1 MVDFRKWFLVLALV
15 VMTAA
20 TASAQNAAFAC
31 TASAG
36 VPPLLRSEGLTEL
49 TGDIVL
55 NCTGGDP
62 LVPIIANFQV
72 FLNTNMTSRFISDPY
87 TEAML
92 LINEPVEG
100 AQVLGTNVF
109 AGRKIGDN
117 SIAWL
122 GVPVVPPGSVG
133 TRVIRMTGVR
143 ANANQLG
150 VASGLI
156 PTQVFA
162 FISISGSTSV
172 PLNNPQQ
179 TVGFIQSGL
188 EFLVR
193 DTTGGSIDQA
203 ERTRLQCKDEN
214 DDLAVDPTDPDVDQG
229 VHSRV
234 RFNERFATAFK
245 TGRAVGNQAAPGVI
259 YNTESGYINT
269 SLQGSPPNGTLATFQ
284 NGGLANTGTR
294 LRAQFNNIPTGVR
307 LYVTTDPV
315 ATTGGSNAVFVTS
328 DPNGVGGS
336 ILAPPPPT
344 AEQPPLYIEIPVFN
358 GTGTATWEITA
369 ADPLQIGRCDFGVLW
384 AWDAN
389 QPGVG
394 TATAN
399 GSFAPISSVG
409 TSNLS
414 APIPRFAD
422 TSSAINIL
430 ELIQCRTSLLFPF
443 VSNQAGFDTG
453 MTIANTSRDSFG
465 TATQTGTC
473 TLNYYGNTNGGAAP
487 PAQTT
492 NAIPAG
498 EHLAATL
505 SGGGNFGVTAT
516 PGFQGYI
523 IAVCQFQY
531 AHGFAF
537 ISDVGAQR
545 LAQGYVALVINGGQN
560 RDAVR
565 TGSSESLGQ

>member
-15 VMTAA
+15 MITAA

-62 LVPIIANFQV
+62 AVPVVANFQV
-72 FLNTNMTSRFISDPY
+72 FLNTNVTSRLIADPY
-87 TEAML
+87 NEAVLM
-92 LINEPVEG
+92 IGEPAPS
-100 AQVLGTNVF
+100 AQVLGSNVWM
-109 AGRKIGDN
+109 GRKVGDN
-117 SIAWL
+117 AVAWL
-122 GVPVVPPGSVG
+122 GIPVTPPGSVG
-133 TRVIRMTGVR
+133 TRVIRMSGIR

-150 VASGLI
+150 VSSGLI

-162 FISISGSTSV
+162 FVSISGTTSV

-193 DTTGGSIDQA
+193 DTGGGSIDQS
-203 ERTRLQCKDEN
+203 ERTLLQCNDQN
-214 DDLAVDPTDPDVDQG
+214 DDLSIDPTDPDIEQG
-229 VHSRV
+229 PAQRV
-234 RFNERFATAFK
+234 RFNERFATSFK
-245 TGRAVGNQAAPGVI
+245 TQVASGGQAAPGVI
-259 YNTESGYINT
+259 YNTESGFVNP
-269 SLQGSPPNGTLATFQ
+269 SLTGSQTGVALATAQ
-284 NGGLANTGTR
+284 TAGLATYGTR

-307 LYVTTDPV
+307 LYVSAKP
-315 ATTGGSNAVFVTS
+315 AASTGGNDAVFVTS
-328 DPNGVGGS
+328 DATGVGGS
-336 ILAPPPPT
+336 IIAPPQPT
-344 AEQPPLYIEIPVFN
+344 TPATPVYIEVPVFN
-358 GTGTATWEITA
+358 GTATAVWEVITT
-369 ADPLQIGRCDFGVLW
+369 DPLQIGRLDFYVLW
-384 AWDAN
+384 AWDAG

-394 TATAN
+394 TATVN
-399 GSFAPISSVG
+399 GTFAPISSIG
-409 TSNLS
+409 TSVLA

-430 ELIQCRTSLLFPF
+430 ELINCRTSLLFPF

-453 MTIANTSRDSFG
+453 MVIANTSKDPFG
-465 TATQTGTC
+465 TSTQTGTC

-492 NAIPAG
+492 NAVPAG

-516 PGFQGYI
+516 PGFQGYM
-523 IAVCQFQY
+523 IAVCQFHY

-545 LAQGYVALVINGGQN
+545 LAQGYVALVINGGTTRN
-560 RDAVR
+560 ATRA
-565 TGSSESLGQ
+565 GSSEALGQ